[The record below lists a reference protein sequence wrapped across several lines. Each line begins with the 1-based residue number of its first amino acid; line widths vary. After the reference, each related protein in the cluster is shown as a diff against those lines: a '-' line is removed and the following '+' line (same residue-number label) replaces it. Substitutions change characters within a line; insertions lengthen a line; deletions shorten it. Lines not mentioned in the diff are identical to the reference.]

1 MKGFLKMF
9 RTAFV
14 FCAVMMLLCS
24 FAYPLALTGASQ
36 AVMKEKAGGSLIDRE
51 GNLTDN
57 PEEAV
62 GSVLL
67 GQDFTED
74 YFFQGRVSAV
84 HYNTYT
90 EEQKES
96 GEYGGVPQVP
106 LIMGTPTRIW
116 RPG

>member
-51 GNLTDN
+51 GNLTDD
-57 PEEAV
+57 PEKAV

-74 YFFQGRVSAV
+74 YFL
-84 HYNTYT
+84 
-90 EEQKES
+90 EEFPLFTIIHIQRSRKRAES
-96 GEYGGVPQVP
+96 TAAFPQVP
-106 LIMGTPTRIW
+106 LTTETPTRIW